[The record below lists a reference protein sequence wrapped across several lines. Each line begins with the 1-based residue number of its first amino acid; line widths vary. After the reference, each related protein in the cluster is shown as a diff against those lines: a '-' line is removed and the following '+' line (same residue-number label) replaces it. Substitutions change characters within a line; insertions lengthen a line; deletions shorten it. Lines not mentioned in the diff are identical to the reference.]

1 MDAARGAAWV
11 LALVLGLGGCGDNA
25 PDSSL
30 PADEAGLSRL
40 ELIGKK
46 LFFDTSLSNPPGQSC
61 ASCHDPLTGFSGNF
75 GSDAGVPFAA
85 DGTTLGMRNT
95 PTAAYARFA
104 PEFSVTADGARQVAR
119 GGQFLDG
126 RAASLEEQA
135 GIPLFAGGEM
145 SLAGPAELSARV
157 AAAPYAGLLKEE
169 FGDAIFQEPALVLR
183 AVTSAI
189 AAFERSER
197 FAPFSSRFDRWLAG
211 EAQLS
216 LQEAEGLALFADP
229 AKGNCSGCHAFV
241 PGSRAT
247 SDLLFTDFRY
257 YNLGVPRNARIPAN
271 ADDTFFDL
279 GLCGPRRESV
289 SDERLCGA
297 FKVPTLRNVARKSAF
312 MHNGVFSSLRDAVAF
327 HARRDLSA
335 ADMPA
340 AYRVN
345 IEPVVVPFGLED
357 REIDAITAFLGALD
371 DGAAATASR

>member
-1 MDAARGAAWV
+1 MGAPRGAAWV
-11 LALVLGLGGCGDNA
+11 LALALGGCGDNA
-25 PDSSL
+25 PDTSL

-157 AAAPYAGLLKEE
+157 SAAPYAGLLKEE

-229 AKGNCSGCHAFV
+229 AKGNCSGCHALV
-241 PGSRAT
+241 PGSREA

-271 ADDTFFDL
+271 ADGGFFDL

-335 ADMPA
+335 ADLPA

-345 IEPVVVPFGLED
+345 IEPVVVPFGLDD

-371 DGAAATASR
+371 DGVAAAAIP

>member
-1 MDAARGAAWV
+1 MSAARGAAWV
-11 LALVLGLGGCGDNA
+11 VALALGGCGDPA
-25 PDSSL
+25 PNTSL
-30 PADEAGLSRL
+30 AADEAGLSRL
-40 ELIGKK
+40 ELIGKN

-85 DGTTLGMRNT
+85 DGITLGMRNT

-104 PEFSVTADGARQVAR
+104 PAFSVTREGTRQVAR

-145 SLAGPAELSARV
+145 SLASPAELSARV
-157 AAAPYAGLLKEE
+157 AAAPYAGLLKAE
-169 FGDAIFQEPALVLR
+169 FGDAIFDEPVLVLR
-183 AVTSAI
+183 AVTGAI

-271 ADDTFFDL
+271 ADGTFFDL